1 MELNEYQ
8 KAAAVTATY
17 PDRGNNI
24 NYVTLGLCGEAGEMA
39 NKVKKIMRDHGG
51 VMPDKIRD
59 FLKDELGDV
68 LWYVAMSADELGT
81 TLEEIAR
88 ANVAKLASRAAR
100 GKIGGDGDSR

>member
-1 MELNEYQ
+1 MELNDYQ

-17 PDRGNNI
+17 PDRLHNI

-39 NKVKKIMRDHGG
+39 NKVKKIMRDHNG
-51 VMPDKIRD
+51 VMPENMRS

-81 TLEEIAR
+81 TLEEIAQ
-88 ANVAKLASRAAR
+88 ANITKLASRAER
-100 GKIGGDGDSR
+100 GKLGGDGDTR